1 MFKLASITTVDL
13 HSDSARSACFLL
25 LSLMFSFSTIWSQE
39 IPDSF
44 KDKADRIIRMA
55 PKTYYSL
62 DTELKPEKRDTTL
75 LRYFANL
82 CKERGYL
89 EGEAYALDQIGTTY
103 RNFSQFE
110 KAVKLHEEA
119 LQLSEKANNIDL
131 KVLSLNMLGVVYRRT
146 DAIKTALDYNQKAL
160 ELAEQV
166 ENPSHH
172 IKRSINVSLNSIGNL
187 YQTLEQYDLAIL
199 QFKRALK
206 LEEEL
211 GNKLGLA
218 INHQNIGDCLEHKG
232 NLEGALEN
240 YRKSLAYNEEINSD
254 YGRVICKNSLARVY
268 LKQDMPYA
276 ALVLLEPLH
285 EQSKAIGDF
294 FITSSVFINTG
305 WAHTQLGEYDKAQ
318 SYIQEGLE
326 MAQNHNMPS
335 NVRYGYQKLSDLESK
350 KGDFKKAYEHF
361 KKANQYDNEIT
372 SATNLRYMNDIIVRY
387 EADKKNNQI
396 SVLAKENEIVRLR
409 LRKNQT
415 TLLVSALIVGL
426 VASILYIL
434 YRQYQNKNEKR
445 VLSLEQNMLRSQ
457 MNPHF
462 LFNSL
467 NSIKLYIINNEQKNA
482 VHYLNKFSKLVRKIL
497 EASSLKEI
505 SLAEELETVE
515 LYMNIE
521 NIRFSN
527 EIDFKINLDDNVC
540 PDVVKVPSLALQ
552 PFLENSLWHGL
563 SPKEGEKKIHIR
575 VKKKDASHIS
585 IEIEDN
591 GVGRSMAEINK
602 ENRVLKRKSVG
613 IRITKERLANFSK
626 DYQNSFEVDIVDLF
640 DENGEPK
647 GTKVILDIP
656 TI

>member
-1 MFKLASITTVDL
+1 MFALLTTIASNGQDIPEGFKEKAETLAQL
-13 HSDSARSACFLL
+13 R
-25 LSLMFSFSTIWSQE
+25 
-39 IPDSF
+39 
-44 KDKADRIIRMA
+44 
-55 PKTYYSL
+55 PKTYESIDEEL
-62 DTELKPEKRDTTL
+62 DQEKRDTTL
-75 LRYFANL
+75 LRYFAAIS
-82 CKERGYL
+82 KENDYL
-89 EGEAYALDQIGTTY
+89 EGEAYALNQLGMKY
-103 RNFSQFE
+103 RNYSQYE
-110 KAVKLHEEA
+110 KSVQLHEQA
-119 LQLSEKANNIDL
+119 LELSEKANNTEMR
-131 KVLSLNMLGVVYRRT
+131 VLSLNMLGVVYRRT
-146 DAIKTALDYNQKAL
+146 DAIKTALDYHQKAL

-166 ENPSHH
+166 ENPSDH
-172 IKRSINVSLNSIGNL
+172 IKRSINVALNGIGNL
-187 YQTLEQYDLAIL
+187 YQTLEQYDLAIM
-199 QFKRALK
+199 QFRRALK

-218 INHQNIGDCLEHKG
+218 INHQNIGHCLEEKG
-232 NLEGALEN
+232 DLDAALEN

-254 YGRVICKNSLARVY
+254 IGRVICKNSLAQIY

-285 EQSKAIGDF
+285 DESKRIGDY
-294 FITSSVFINTG
+294 FIASSVFINTG
-305 WAHTQLGEYDKAQ
+305 WAHTKLGNYEKAHDF
-318 SYIQEGLE
+318 IAEGLE
-326 MAQNHNMPS
+326 MAKTRNLPS
-335 NVRYGYQKLSDLESK
+335 SILYGYQKMSELENAR
-350 KGDFKKAYEHF
+350 GDYKKAYEF
-361 KKANQYDNEIT
+361 YKKADEYDAEIS

-396 SVLAKENEIVRLR
+396 AVLAKENEIVRLR
-409 LRKNQT
+409 LKKNQT

-426 VASILYIL
+426 ISSILYIL
-434 YRQYQNKNEKR
+434 YRQYQSKNEKR
-445 VLSLEQNMLRSQ
+445 VLTLEQKMLRSQ

-497 EASSLKEI
+497 EASSQREI

-527 EIDFKINLDDNVC
+527 EIDFSINVDKDIYIDNIKI
-540 PDVVKVPSLALQ
+540 PSLTLQ

-563 SPKEGEKKIHIR
+563 SPKEGDKKIQIR
-575 VKKKDASHIS
+575 VKRKDQGHVT
-585 IEIEDN
+585 IEIIDN
-591 GVGRSMAEINK
+591 GVGRTMAEANK

-613 IRITKERLANFSK
+613 IHITKERLANFSK
-626 DYQNSFEVDIVDLF
+626 DYQNKFDVDIVDLF
-640 DENGEPK
+640 DENGNPN

>member
-1 MFKLASITTVDL
+1 MTGNSPSGQKVISL
-13 HSDSARSACFLL
+13 CFFF
-25 LSLMFSFSTIWSQE
+25 LSLFQMAIGQE
-39 IPDSF
+39 IPETF
-44 KDKADRIIRMA
+44 KEKAETLV
-55 PKTYYSL
+55 KTKPRTYLTL

-82 CKERGYL
+82 CKKEKYL
-89 EGEAYALDQIGTTY
+89 EGEAYALDQIGTIY
-103 RNFSQFE
+103 RNFSKYK
-110 KAVKLHEEA
+110 KAADLHQEALRLSEEA
-119 LQLSEKANNIDL
+119 NNTEL

-146 DAIKTALDYNQKAL
+146 DAIKTALKYNQEAL
-160 ELAEQV
+160 EIAEQV

-172 IKRSINVSLNSIGNL
+172 IKRSINVSLNCIGNL

-199 QFKRALK
+199 QFRRALK
-206 LEEEL
+206 MEEEL
-211 GNKLGLA
+211 ENNLGLA

-232 NLEGALEN
+232 DLEGALEN
-240 YRKSLAYNEEINSD
+240 YRKSLFYNEEINSA
-254 YGRVICKNSLARVY
+254 YGQIICKNSIAQVY
-268 LKQDMPYA
+268 LQQDMPYA

-285 EQSKAIGDF
+285 EPSKSIGDF
-294 FITSSVFINTG
+294 YITPLVFINTG
-305 WAHTQLGEYDKAQ
+305 WAYAELDNYTKAHKF
-318 SYIQEGLE
+318 IMEGLE
-326 MAQNHNMPS
+326 MSQTHNIPS
-335 NVRYGYQKLSDLESK
+335 NILYAYRKLSYFEQSRGNYK
-350 KGDFKKAYEHF
+350 AAYEYYKKADEL
-361 KKANQYDNEIT
+361 DEEIS
-372 SATNLRYMNDIIVRY
+372 SATNFRYMNDVIVGY

-426 VASILYIL
+426 ISSILYIL
-434 YRQYQNKNEKR
+434 YRQYQGKNEKR

-527 EIDFKINLDDNVC
+527 EIDFKISVADDVS
-540 PDVVKVPSLALQ
+540 PDSIKVPSLALQ

-563 SPKEGEKKIHIR
+563 SPKEGEKMIHLN
-575 VKKKDASHIS
+575 VKRKNRNHIS

-591 GVGRSMAEINK
+591 GVGRGAAQANK

-626 DYQNSFEVDIVDLF
+626 DYQYNFDVDIVDLF

-656 TI
+656 TV

>member
-1 MFKLASITTVDL
+1 M
-13 HSDSARSACFLL
+13 FLL
-25 LSLMFSFSTIWSQE
+25 CMFIAHFSMGQK
-39 IPDSF
+39 IPEAF
-44 KDKADRIIRMA
+44 KEKAEQLVKMR
-55 PKTYYSL
+55 PKTYL
-62 DTELKPEKRDTTL
+62 VLNTELKRQTGDTVL

-82 CKERGYL
+82 CKKENYL
-89 EGEAYALDQIGTTY
+89 EGESYALDQIGAKY
-103 RNFSQFE
+103 RNVSKFKE
-110 KAVKLHEEA
+110 AVDLHEEA
-119 LQLSEKANNIDL
+119 LRLAEEANNTEL
-131 KVLSLNMLGVVYRRT
+131 KVRALNMLGVVYRRT

-160 ELAEQV
+160 ELAEEV

-172 IKRSINVSLNSIGNL
+172 IKRNINVSLNCIGNL

-199 QFKRALK
+199 QFRRALK

-218 INHQNIGDCLEHKG
+218 INHQNIGTCLELKG
-232 NLEGALEN
+232 DLEGALEN
-240 YRKSLAYNEEINSD
+240 YRKSLAYNEDINSTF
-254 YGRVICKNSLARVY
+254 GKIICKNSLAQIY

-285 EQSKAIGDF
+285 EPSKSIGDYY
-294 FITSSVFINTG
+294 ITPMVFINTG
-305 WAHTQLGEYDKAQ
+305 WAHTELGNFDKAQ
-318 SYIQEGLE
+318 DFIMEGLE
-326 MAQNHNMPS
+326 MSQTHNIPS
-335 NVRYGYQKLSDLESK
+335 NILYAYQKLSDFEQARGNYK
-350 KGDFKKAYEHF
+350 AAYDYYKKADL
-361 KKANQYDNEIT
+361 YDEEI
-372 SATNLRYMNDIIVRY
+372 SSSTNFRYMNDVIVRY

-426 VASILYIL
+426 ISSILYIL
-434 YRQYQNKNEKR
+434 YRQYQSKNEKR
-445 VLSLEQNMLRSQ
+445 VLTLEQNMLRSQ

-482 VHYLNKFSKLVRKIL
+482 VHYLNKFSKLIRKIL
-497 EASSLKEI
+497 EASSVKEI
-505 SLAEELETVE
+505 TLAEELETVE

-527 EIDFKINLDDNVC
+527 EIDFKINVCDDIN
-540 PDVVKVPSLALQ
+540 PEAIKIPSLALQ

-563 SPKEGEKKIHIR
+563 SPKEGEKIINVN
-575 VKKKDASHIS
+575 VKKKNPGHVS
-585 IEIEDN
+585 IEIIDN
-591 GVGRSMAEINK
+591 GVGRGAAQVNK

-613 IRITKERLANFSK
+613 IRITKERFANFSK
-626 DYQNSFEVDIVDLF
+626 DYQNTFDVDIVDLF
-640 DENGEPK
+640 DENGNSK

-656 TI
+656 TV

>member
-1 MFKLASITTVDL
+1 MFPIRPILTIPQISFQKNTLI
-13 HSDSARSACFLL
+13 FLL
-25 LSLMFSFSTIWSQE
+25 LLLMGWFSQAQE
-39 IPDSF
+39 VPEAF
-44 KDKADRIIRMA
+44 KEKTERLIQMR
-55 PKTYYSL
+55 PKTYL
-62 DTELKPEKRDTTL
+62 VLNTELKSEKRDTTL
-75 LRYFANL
+75 LRYFANQ
-82 CKERGYL
+82 CEENNYL
-89 EGEAYALDQIGTTY
+89 EGQAYALDHIGTKY
-103 RNFSQFE
+103 RNISSFK
-110 KAVKLHEEA
+110 KAADLHQEA
-119 LQLSEKANNIDL
+119 LQIAEQANNVEL
-131 KVLSLNMLGVVYRRT
+131 KVLSLNMLGVVYRRS
-146 DAIKTALDYNQKAL
+146 DAIKTALDYNQQAL
-160 ELAEQV
+160 ELAEEV

-172 IKRSINVSLNSIGNL
+172 ILRSINVSLNCIGGL

-218 INHQNIGDCLEHKG
+218 INHQNIGDCLENKG
-232 NLEGALEN
+232 DLDGALEN
-240 YRKSLAYNEEINSD
+240 YRKSLAYNEDINSAF
-254 YGRVICKNSLARVY
+254 GKAFCKNSLAQIY

-285 EQSKAIGDF
+285 EQAQSIGDF
-294 FITSSVFINTG
+294 YLTSSVFINTG
-305 WAHTQLGEYDKAQ
+305 WAQTALGSFNKAEKL
-318 SYIQEGLE
+318 IQDGLE
-326 MAQNHNMPS
+326 MAQNHNLPS
-335 NVRYGYQKLSDLESK
+335 NILYGYQKMSDLESAR
-350 KGDFKKAYEHF
+350 GDFKAAYDYYKRADE
-361 KKANQYDNEIT
+361 YDEEIS
-372 SATNLRYMNDIIVRY
+372 SATNFRYMNDVIVRY

-426 VASILYIL
+426 ISSILYIL
-434 YRQYQNKNEKR
+434 YRQYQSKNEKR

-527 EIDFKINLDDNVC
+527 EIDFNINIGDGINPENIKI
-540 PDVVKVPSLALQ
+540 PSLALQ

-563 SPKEGEKKIHIR
+563 SPKEGEKKICLNVKQKSPGHITL
-575 VKKKDASHIS
+575 
-585 IEIEDN
+585 EIIDN
-591 GVGRSMAEINK
+591 GVGRGAAQVNK

-613 IRITKERLANFSK
+613 IRITKERFANFSK
-626 DYQNSFEVDIVDLF
+626 DYQNNFDVDIVDLF
-640 DENGEPK
+640 DEQGKPK
-647 GTKVILDIP
+647 GTKVVLDIP

>member
-1 MFKLASITTVDL
+1 M
-13 HSDSARSACFLL
+13 
-25 LSLMFSFSTIWSQE
+25 Q
-39 IPDSF
+39 
-44 KDKADRIIRMA
+44 
-55 PKTYYSL
+55 PKTYLSL
-62 DTELKPEKRDTTL
+62 DTELKDEKGDTTL

-82 CKERGYL
+82 SKSENYL
-89 EGEAYALDQIGTTY
+89 EGASYALDQIGARY
-103 RNFSQFE
+103 RNISKFKQ
-110 KAVKLHEEA
+110 AADLHQEALTLAEEA
-119 LQLSEKANNIDL
+119 NNTGL
-131 KVLSLNMLGVVYRRT
+131 RVRALNMLGVVYRRT

-166 ENPSHH
+166 ENPSTH
-172 IKRSINVSLNSIGNL
+172 IKRSINVSLNCIGNL
-187 YQTLEQYDLAIL
+187 YQTLEQYDLAII
-199 QFKRALK
+199 QFKRALT

-218 INHQNIGDCLEHKG
+218 INHQNIGDCMEYKG
-232 NLEGALEN
+232 DLEGALEN

-254 YGRVICKNSLARVY
+254 YGRVICKNSLAQIY

-276 ALVLLEPLH
+276 ALVLLEPLY

-294 FITSSVFINTG
+294 FITAMVYINTG
-305 WAHTQLGEYDKAQ
+305 WAHTKLGNYTKAQ
-318 SYIQEGLE
+318 KFIQDGLE
-326 MAQNHNMPS
+326 MAQSHNLPS
-335 NVRYGYQKLSDLESK
+335 NVLYAYQKLSDLEHER
-350 KGDFKKAYEHF
+350 GNYQQAYNYYVKADE
-361 KKANQYDNEIT
+361 YDKEIS
-372 SATNLRYMNDIIVRY
+372 SATNFRYMNDVIVRY
-387 EADKKNNQI
+387 EADKKTNQI

-426 VASILYIL
+426 ISSILYIL
-434 YRQYQNKNEKR
+434 YRQYQSKNEKR
-445 VLSLEQNMLRSQ
+445 VLTLEQNMLRSQ

-527 EIDFKINLDDNVC
+527 EIDFKIRVDDSLNV
-540 PDVVKVPSLALQ
+540 DNIKVPSLALQ

-563 SPKEGEKKIHIR
+563 SPKEGQKMIHLL
-575 VKKKDASHIS
+575 VKKKAESHVS
-585 IEIEDN
+585 IEVVDN
-591 GVGRSMAEINK
+591 GVGRDAAQANK
-602 ENRVLKRKSVG
+602 ANRVLKRKSVG

-626 DYQNSFEVDIVDLF
+626 DYQNSFDVDIVDLF
-640 DENGEPK
+640 NDDGESI
-647 GTKVILDIP
+647 GTKVVLDIP
-656 TI
+656 II

>member
-1 MFKLASITTVDL
+1 MSKIQETTTKNPTQQIKVTLLFFAFFLA
-13 HSDSARSACFLL
+13 LL
-25 LSLMFSFSTIWSQE
+25 PSFGQE
-39 IPDSF
+39 IPKAF
-44 KDKADRIIRMA
+44 KDKAERLVQMQ
-55 PKTYYSL
+55 PKTYLTL
-62 DTELKPEKRDTTL
+62 DTELKSEKRDTTL

-82 CKERGYL
+82 CEEKNYL
-89 EGEAYALDQIGTTY
+89 EGQAYALDQIGTKY
-103 RNFSQFE
+103 RNTSQFK
-110 KAVKLHEEA
+110 KAADLHQKA
-119 LQLSEKANNIDL
+119 LEISEKINNTEL

-160 ELAEQV
+160 ELAEEV

-187 YQTLEQYDLAIL
+187 YQALEQYDLAII

-206 LEEEL
+206 FEQEL

-218 INHQNIGDCLEHKG
+218 INHQNIGDCLEEKG
-232 NLEGALEN
+232 DLEGALEN

-254 YGRVICKNSLARVY
+254 YGRVICKNSLAQIY

-285 EQSKAIGDF
+285 EQSKSIGDF
-294 FITSSVFINTG
+294 FITASIYINTG
-305 WAHTQLGEYDKAQ
+305 WAHTKLGNFDKAGRF
-318 SYIQEGLE
+318 IQDGLE
-326 MAQNHNMPS
+326 MAQNHNMPG
-335 NVRYGYQKLSDLESK
+335 NILYGYQKLSDFEHER
-350 KGDFKKAYEHF
+350 GNYEKAYEYY
-361 KKANQYDNEIT
+361 KKADEYENEIT
-372 SATNLRYMNDIIVRY
+372 SETNVRYMNDIIVRY

-426 VASILYIL
+426 ISSILYIL
-434 YRQYQNKNEKR
+434 YRQYQSNNEKR

-482 VHYLNKFSKLVRKIL
+482 VHYLNKFSKLIRKIL

-527 EIDFKINLDDNVC
+527 EIDFKIAVDDEINI
-540 PDVVKVPSLALQ
+540 DNIKVPSLALQ

-563 SPKEGEKKIHIR
+563 SPKDGEKIIHLN
-575 VKKKDASHIS
+575 VKNKKQGFIS
-585 IEIEDN
+585 IEIIDN
-591 GVGRSMAEINK
+591 GVGRGVAQTNK

-626 DYQNSFEVDIVDLF
+626 DYQNNFEVDIIDIF
-640 DENGEPK
+640 DDEGNPK
-647 GTKVILDIP
+647 GTKVVLDIP
-656 TI
+656 TV

>member
-1 MFKLASITTVDL
+1 MSIF
-13 HSDSARSACFLL
+13 RSTKSLYSVALKRNFLL
-25 LSLMFSFSTIWSQE
+25 TLVILGISHFGHAQE
-39 IPDSF
+39 IPEAF
-44 KDKADRIIRMA
+44 KEKAERIVEMR
-55 PKTYYSL
+55 PKTYL
-62 DTELKPEKRDTTL
+62 VLNTELKSEGRDTTL

-82 CKERGYL
+82 SKDAKYL
-89 EGEAYALDQIGTTY
+89 EGESYALDQIGAIY
-103 RNFSQFE
+103 RNFSKFE
-110 KAVKLHEEA
+110 QAVNLHQKALELAEEA
-119 LQLSEKANNIDL
+119 NNVEL
-131 KVLSLNMLGVVYRRT
+131 KVRCLNMLGVVYRRT
-146 DAIKTALDYNQKAL
+146 DAIKTALDYNQQAL
-160 ELAEQV
+160 EMAEQV
-166 ENPSHH
+166 EKPSHH
-172 IKRSINVSLNSIGNL
+172 IKRNINVSLNSIGNL

-206 LEEEL
+206 MEEEL

-218 INHQNIGDCLEHKG
+218 INHQNIGDCLDQKG
-232 NLEGALEN
+232 DLEGALEH
-240 YRKSLAYNEEINSD
+240 YRKSLAFNEDINST
-254 YGRVICKNSLARVY
+254 YGRIICKNSLAQIY

-285 EQSKAIGDF
+285 EQSKTIGDY
-294 FITSSVFINTG
+294 FITPLIFINTG
-305 WAHTQLGEYDKAQ
+305 WAYTELGNYDKAQ
-318 SYIQEGLE
+318 DFIMEGLE
-326 MAQNHNMPS
+326 MAQTHNIPS
-335 NVRYGYQKLSDLESK
+335 NVLYAYQKLSDFEHK
-350 KGDFKKAYEHF
+350 RGNYKAAYDYYKKADE
-361 KKANQYDNEIT
+361 YDEEIS
-372 SATNLRYMNDIIVRY
+372 SATNFRYMNDVIVKY

-426 VASILYIL
+426 ISSILYIL
-434 YRQYQNKNEKR
+434 YRQYQSKNEKR

-505 SLAEELETVE
+505 TLAEELETVE

-527 EIDFKINLDDNVC
+527 EIKFSINVC
-540 PDVVKVPSLALQ
+540 DEINPEAVKIPSLALQ

-563 SPKEGEKKIHIR
+563 SPKEGEKIISLN
-575 VKKKDASHIS
+575 VLKKTAGHVT
-585 IEIEDN
+585 IEIVDN
-591 GVGRSMAEINK
+591 GVGRGAAQVNK

-613 IRITKERLANFSK
+613 IRITKERFANFSK
-626 DYQNSFEVDIVDLF
+626 DYQNSFDVDIVDLF
-640 DENGEPK
+640 DEKGKPK